1 MGRFFIIAISCFD
14 NDKNSLM
21 KAHNE
26 ELVADSHSILFV
38 LASFYFIIKDFLS
51 SVVVLWR
58 FFVPGKISKE
68 REELLRSRE
77 VRAST
82 AISFIMIL
90 LGIGVVASSSYG
102 LSNGAE
108 TEHEMQLVI
117 AIAFFSVF
125 VFGTLTII
133 KFRYSKVLE
142 SESLFKDG
150 LCSLIGTILAIALFV
165 NSLIIRSNPSLW
177 WLVSS
182 ICIFGVLIVTAV
194 LVQNILILI
203 ETVL

>member
-1 MGRFFIIAISCFD
+1 
-14 NDKNSLM
+14 
-21 KAHNE
+21 
-26 ELVADSHSILFV
+26 
-38 LASFYFIIKDFLS
+38 
-51 SVVVLWR
+51 
-58 FFVPGKISKE
+58 VPGKISKE

-108 TEHEMQLVI
+108 TEHEMQLVM
-117 AIAFFSVF
+117 AIALFSVF

-133 KFRYSKVLE
+133 KFRYSQVLE

-177 WLVSS
+177 WLVRS
-182 ICIFGVLIVTAV
+182 ICIFGMLIVTAV
-194 LVQNILILI
+194 LGQIILLLI